1 MPKFKIWEHHNP
13 KIAEPYMNDLLKKLS
28 ESSSNW
34 YGDSYCNDCMANV
47 SLQYQ
52 KDKFIHIQIPNSKND
67 RPEEEEFAKF
77 YVYDFNEQGQTTFNK
92 DCESLDE
99 AVKVATDL
107 LKKLGGEKKLPKDK
121 NDLAIEYINELL
133 TDRYTLL
140 DERRLEPY
148 YEKDEDLKEITES
161 ELSEIRNA
169 QRYMDLQTEVMPWQK
184 KFMTASQKK
193 N

>member
-13 KIAEPYMNDLLKKLS
+13 KIAEPYMDDLLKKLS

-77 YVYDFNEQGQTTFNK
+77 YVYHRDEQGDTHGDK
-92 DCESLDE
+92 ACESLDE

-107 LKKLGGEKKLPKDK
+107 LKKLGGERMPSKDK
-121 NDLAIEYINELL
+121 NDLAIEYINQMLSDQYSL
-133 TDRYTLL
+133 I
-140 DERRLEPY
+140 DERKTDPN
-148 YEKDEDLKEITES
+148 YESDEELKEFTES

-169 QRYMDLQTEVMPWQK
+169 QRYMDLQTEVMP
-184 KFMTASQKK
+184 
-193 N
+193 

>member
-13 KIAEPYMNDLLKKLS
+13 KIAEPYMKDLLEKLS

-169 QRYMDLQTEVMPWQK
+169 QRYMDLQTEVMP
-184 KFMTASQKK
+184 
-193 N
+193 

>member
-13 KIAEPYMNDLLKKLS
+13 KIAKPYMDDLLKKLS

-47 SLQYQ
+47 SLEYQ
-52 KDKFIHIQIPNSKND
+52 KDKYIHIQIPNSEND
-67 RPEEEEFAKF
+67 RPEEEEFANF
-77 YVYDFNEQGQTTFNK
+77 YVYDCDEQGHETFGK
-92 DCESLDE
+92 ACESLDE

-107 LKKLGGEKKLPKDK
+107 LEKLGGEKRPPKDK
-121 NDLAIEYINELL
+121 NDLAIEYINDLL

-169 QRYMDLQTEVMPWQK
+169 QRYMDLQTEVMP
-184 KFMTASQKK
+184 
-193 N
+193 

>member
-13 KIAEPYMNDLLKKLS
+13 KIAEPYMKDLLKKLS
-28 ESSSNW
+28 ESSRHWDGFSEC
-34 YGDSYCNDCMANV
+34 DSCMANV
-47 SLQYQ
+47 SLEY
-52 KDKFIHIQIPNSKND
+52 KENTWIHIQIPNSEND
-67 RPEEEEFAKF
+67 RPEEEEFSKF
-77 YVYDFNEQGQTTFNK
+77 YVYNCDEQGHETFGK
-92 DCESLDE
+92 ACESLDE
-99 AVKVATDL
+99 AVKVAIDL
-107 LKKLGGEKKLPKDK
+107 FEKLSGKKRLPKDK

-169 QRYMDLQTEVMPWQK
+169 QRYMELQTEVMP
-184 KFMTASQKK
+184 
-193 N
+193 

>member
-13 KIAEPYMNDLLKKLS
+13 KIAEPYMDDLLKKLS

-77 YVYDFNEQGQTTFNK
+77 YVYHRDEQGDTHGDK
-92 DCESLDE
+92 ACESLDE
-99 AVKVATDL
+99 TVKVATDL
-107 LKKLGGEKKLPKDK
+107 LKKLGGDK
-121 NDLAIEYINELL
+121 TVPQYSVFITRSEGGRIDFDN
-133 TDRYTLL
+133 
-140 DERRLEPY
+140 
-148 YEKDEDLKEITES
+148 YED
-161 ELSEIRNA
+161 A
-169 QRYMDLQTEVMPWQK
+169 K
-184 KFMTASQKK
+184 KFEEDGFIPDHLADKIVWDGGCDEFDYK
-193 N
+193 NTTYWRKN

>member
-1 MPKFKIWEHHNP
+1 MD
-13 KIAEPYMNDLLKKLS
+13 DLLKKLS

-34 YGDSYCNDCMANV
+34 FGDSYCNDCMANV

-77 YVYDFNEQGQTTFNK
+77 YVYHRDEQGDTHGDK
-92 DCESLDE
+92 ACESLDE

-107 LKKLGGEKKLPKDK
+107 LKKLGGEKMLPKDK

-140 DERRLEPY
+140 DERKLEPY
-148 YEKDEDLKEITES
+148 YELDKDLKEITES

-169 QRYMDLQTEVMPWQK
+169 QRYMDLQTEVMP
-184 KFMTASQKK
+184 
-193 N
+193 

>member
-1 MPKFKIWEHHNP
+1 MPKLDMPKHIWEIHNP
-13 KIAEPYMNDLLKKLS
+13 KIAEPYMKDLLEKLS

-34 YGDSYCNDCMANV
+34 YGDSYVNDLMANV

-52 KDKFIHIQIPNSKND
+52 ENRWIHIQIPNSKNN
-67 RPEEEEFAKF
+67 RPDLEEFSKF
-77 YVYDFNEQGQTTFNK
+77 YVYHSDQVSDFQFNK
-92 DCESLDE
+92 ECESLDE

-107 LKKLGGEKKLPKDK
+107 LKKLGGEKMPPKDK

-140 DERRLEPY
+140 DERKLEPY
-148 YEKDEDLKEITES
+148 YELDKDLKEITES

-169 QRYMDLQTEVMPWQK
+169 QRYMDLQTEVMP
-184 KFMTASQKK
+184 
-193 N
+193 

>member
-28 ESSSNW
+28 ESSPNW
-34 YGDSYCNDCMANV
+34 DGFSECDSCMANV
-47 SLQYQ
+47 SLEYQ

-77 YVYDFNEQGQTTFNK
+77 YVYHRDEQGDTHGDK
-92 DCESLDE
+92 ACESLDE

-107 LKKLGGEKKLPKDK
+107 LKKLGGEKMPSKDK
-121 NDLAIEYINELL
+121 NDLAIEYINQMLSDQYSLIE
-133 TDRYTLL
+133 DRKLDKDYEL
-140 DERRLEPY
+140 DEE
-148 YEKDEDLKEITES
+148 LKESTES

-169 QRYMDLQTEVMPWQK
+169 QRYMDLQTEVMP
-184 KFMTASQKK
+184 
-193 N
+193 

>member
-13 KIAEPYMNDLLKKLS
+13 KIAQPYMEDLLKKLS

-47 SLQYQ
+47 SLEY
-52 KDKFIHIQIPNSKND
+52 KENTWIHIQIPNSKNN
-67 RPEEEEFAKF
+67 RPEEEEFSKF
-77 YVYDFNEQGQTTFNK
+77 YVYDCDEQGHENFGK
-92 DCESLDE
+92 ACESLDE

-107 LKKLGGEKKLPKDK
+107 LKKLGGEKRLPKDK

-133 TDRYTLL
+133 NDRYTLL
-140 DERRLEPY
+140 DERTLEPS
-148 YEKDEDLKEITES
+148 YEKDKDLKEFTES

-169 QRYMDLQTEVMPWQK
+169 QRYMDLQTEVMP
-184 KFMTASQKK
+184 
-193 N
+193 

>member
-1 MPKFKIWEHHNP
+1 MSFEIDPKTRIWEHHNP
-13 KIAEPYMNDLLKKLS
+13 KIAEPYMKDLLEKLS

-47 SLQYQ
+47 SLEYQ

-77 YVYDFNEQGQTTFNK
+77 YVYHRDK
-92 DCESLDE
+92 ACESLDE

-107 LKKLGGEKKLPKDK
+107 LKKLGGEKMPPKDK
-121 NDLAIEYINELL
+121 NDLAIEYINQMLSDQYSLIEE
-133 TDRYTLL
+133 RKL
-140 DERRLEPY
+140 DKD
-148 YEKDEDLKEITES
+148 YESDEELKEITES

-169 QRYMDLQTEVMPWQK
+169 QRYMDLQTEVMP
-184 KFMTASQKK
+184 
-193 N
+193 

>member
-28 ESSSNW
+28 ESSPNW
-34 YGDSYCNDCMANV
+34 DGFSECDSCMANV
-47 SLQYQ
+47 SLEYQ

-67 RPEEEEFAKF
+67 RPEEEEFANF
-77 YVYDFNEQGQTTFNK
+77 YVLHRDEQGYTHLNK
-92 DCESLDE
+92 LCESLDE

-107 LKKLGGEKKLPKDK
+107 LKKLGGEKIPPKDK

-133 TDRYTLL
+133 NDRYTLL
-140 DERRLEPY
+140 DERTLEPY
-148 YEKDEDLKEITES
+148 YEKDKDLKEFTES

-169 QRYMDLQTEVMPWQK
+169 QRYMDLQMEVKP
-184 KFMTASQKK
+184 
-193 N
+193 